1 MTTPFH
7 DFRSSRSGNVA
18 ILFGFAAIPL
28 FAAAGLALDYTFAAR
43 ERADL
48 QNALDSAVISLA
60 KMPVT
65 TSAAEMKTR
74 AQAFVNAQMPKPTIQ
89 NVNLTVAT
97 AKGQITLSASGD
109 YPTTLSRV
117 LNIVTGDASHNFM
130 HIATTAQ
137 ASWGNGKV
145 EVALV
150 LDNTGSMGSG
160 NPTKISR
167 LKTAAASLVDTLAAQ
182 AVEADTV
189 KIGLVPFSIS
199 VRLPTSFSSAS
210 WMDKTGASPIAKE
223 IFNNTANVN
232 RFDLFTKL
240 GTSWGGCVEMR
251 PSPYDVTDPAPSSGT
266 PGTLVVPFF
275 APDEPGESKDTS
287 VYPNNYIADKT
298 TATAFKEKQG
308 NTAKYIST
316 NKPFG
321 TLNTSFGPNDG
332 CGMKELMPLTTNF
345 TTLKTAIN
353 SMVATGNTNI
363 PLGLSWGWYM
373 VSPNAMLNST
383 KPYSDDE
390 TAKVIV
396 LLSDGKNELPGL
408 STNGNENKSYYSGIG
423 YFWQGRLGTT
433 STSASTQNTAANNRL
448 KELCKNINALKKPN
462 GKRAIDVYTVL
473 VEESDSAT
481 STLMQNCA
489 SESGMY
495 YNVADSADLLTVF
508 NNIAGSIGK
517 LHLSK

>member
-1 MTTPFH
+1 MTSRFH
-7 DFRSSRSGNVA
+7 NFLNSRSGNVA

-60 KMPVT
+60 KLPVT
-65 TSAAEMKTR
+65 TSQAEMKTR
-74 AQAFVNAQMPKPTIQ
+74 AQAFIDAQMPNRTIK
-89 NVNLTVAT
+89 NLNLTVTT
-97 AKGQITLSASGD
+97 AKGQIGLEATAD
-109 YPTTLSRV
+109 YPTAIVKV
-117 LNIVTGDASHNFM
+117 LNILTGDQSHSVMPINT
-130 HIATTAQ
+130 AAQ

-150 LDNTGSMGSG
+150 LDNTGSMSEG

-167 LKTAAASLVDTLAAQ
+167 LKTAATSLVDTLQAQ

-189 KIGLVPFSIS
+189 KIALVPFSIS
-199 VRLPTSFSSAS
+199 VRLPTSFKTAA
-210 WMDKTGASPIAKE
+210 WMDTNGKSPIAKE
-223 IFNNTANVN
+223 IFNGTADVK

-240 GTSWGGCVEMR
+240 GTSWGGCVESR
-251 PSPYDVTDPAPSSGT
+251 PYPYDVQDPAPSSGT
-266 PGTLVVPFF
+266 PATLIVPFF
-275 APDEPGESKDTS
+275 APDEPGNTNTTTP
-287 VYPNNYIADKT
+287 YPNNYQTDVVT
-298 TATAFKEKQG
+298 TGTFKERQGNVAKYATA
-308 NTAKYIST
+308 
-316 NKPFG
+316 NKPFK
-321 TLNTSFGPNDG
+321 TLSTSYGPNDG
-332 CGMKELMPLTTNF
+332 CGMKEVVPLSTNF
-345 TTLKTAIN
+345 TSLKTAIN
-353 SMVATGNTNI
+353 AMTATGNTNI
-363 PLGLSWGWYM
+363 PLGLAWGWYAI
-373 VSPNAMLNST
+373 SPNNMLST
-383 KPYSDDE
+383 NKPYTDDE

-396 LLSDGKNELPGL
+396 LLSDGKNEMPGN
-408 STNGNENKSYYSGIG
+408 STSGNEDKSTYTGIG

-433 STSASTQNTAANNRL
+433 SNTASTQNTAANNRL
-448 KELCKNINALKKPN
+448 KELCTNINAVKKPN

-489 SESGMY
+489 SETGMY